1 MSSARQGSRADR
13 SRPDAAVS
21 QTRACWG
28 DEGTRF
34 LPRGDAANGRGRVPG
49 EISTGLRDPTPS
61 GDPLIRETLG
71 RTNGNHFGTFARPLG
86 GK

>member
-34 LPRGDAANGRGRVPG
+34 LPEGDAATAEDASLARAPLASATPRPPG
-49 EISTGLRDPTPS
+49 
-61 GDPLIRETLG
+61 IR
-71 RTNGNHFGTFARPLG
+71 
-86 GK
+86 

>member
-34 LPRGDAANGRGRVPG
+34 LPEGDAANGRGRVPG

-71 RTNGNHFGTFARPLG
+71 RVQGARRPPGPGTVPR
-86 GK
+86 